1 MITVRFFASFRE
13 QLGTDSEQIEAEGLP
28 DVASVIRMLRA
39 RGGVWA
45 NVFSEQQT
53 VMMAVNQD
61 VAEQRT
67 AIKNGD
73 EVAFFP
79 PVTGG

>member
-1 MITVRFFASFRE
+1 MIKVLFFASFRE
-13 QLGTDSEQIEAEGLP
+13 QLGTDFEQIEAEGLT
-28 DVASVIRMLRA
+28 DAGSVLSMLRA
-39 RGGVWA
+39 RGDVWGKIFA
-45 NVFSEQQT
+45 EEQT
-53 VMMAVNQD
+53 VMIAVNQE
-61 VAEQRT
+61 VAEAHT